1 MIKEI
6 STALD
11 LDDVMDFDFFDFSDI
26 RILTCPYNY
35 FWLYFLLRTLQ
46 PTV

>member
-26 RILTCPYNY
+26 DPIDLKKEAIAS
-35 FWLYFLLRTLQ
+35 LLEFHLEHQ
-46 PTV
+46 

>member
-11 LDDVMDFDFFDFSDI
+11 LDDVMDFDFFDF
-26 RILTCPYNY
+26 LTLKMPDWENRKQKLDQYK
-35 FWLYFLLRTLQ
+35 
-46 PTV
+46 